1 MEESEYICFL
11 RIKVFIKKKAKKLI
25 QNKPVLRTPPMKDL
39 SYMGN
44 NFKMSEL
51 FHLLCLYKPHF
62 GCLSLRDL
70 SNVRLLSK
78 GCL

>member
-39 SYMGN
+39 SYIGN

-51 FHLLCLYKPHF
+51 FH
-62 GCLSLRDL
+62 
-70 SNVRLLSK
+70 
-78 GCL
+78 